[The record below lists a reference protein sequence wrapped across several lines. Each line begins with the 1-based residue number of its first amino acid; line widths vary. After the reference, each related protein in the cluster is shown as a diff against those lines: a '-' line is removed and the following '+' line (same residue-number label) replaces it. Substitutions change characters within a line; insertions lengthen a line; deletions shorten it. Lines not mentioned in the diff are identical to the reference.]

1 MRRTIT
7 IVAALVMS
15 LNFVFAQNQ
24 SSDLLSDIENLPSRR
39 SKEVPA
45 DGDFKKADVE
55 AVGALNLGFHSLK
68 SDAFTTSGLRSG
80 QIDFALFN
88 AYLRPVSWFSLNV
101 GADIAWDYYRSKDR
115 RFDLDNA
122 NNIVARDMTA
132 DETKSKDR
140 VSRITTTSFL
150 FPATLRIYAGKWEFL
165 AGAEAILNLNASVHT
180 SLLDGNTRTITHTK
194 GANVNRWGYDF
205 IGALSYDG
213 LGVFV
218 KYMPETVRQFPE
230 PGPSLE
236 RWTFGLR
243 LGF

>member
-39 SKEVPA
+39 SKEVPVY
-45 DGDFKKADVE
+45 GFFKKADFE

-165 AGAEAILNLNASVHT
+165 AGKPSST
-180 SLLDGNTRTITHTK
+180 SMRLSIPVSWTATRGRSPTP
-194 GANVNRWGYDF
+194 R
-205 IGALSYDG
+205 
-213 LGVFV
+213 
-218 KYMPETVRQFPE
+218 E
-230 PGPSLE
+230 P
-236 RWTFGLR
+236 T
-243 LGF
+243 